1 METGL
6 TECKLIVLDKLERS
20 GLAAPSS
27 PELIRTI
34 AGKLFKNPNMGLT
47 EINNELKYTKWA
59 DFQLDEATYE
69 SIVNCLRF
77 EGMKGLEYR
86 LGLGFFTLAN

>member
-6 TECKLIVLDKLERS
+6 TECKEIVLGKLEQS
-20 GLAAPSS
+20 GLEARSS

-47 EINNELKYTKWA
+47 EINNELKYTKWS
-59 DFQLDEATYE
+59 DFQLDQSTYE
-69 SIVNCLRF
+69 AIVNCLRY

-86 LGLGFFTLAN
+86 LGLGFFRFAD